1 MLDTLTGWDMR
12 PPVVVADAACDPHAH
27 LRTALSE
34 RGLDYVLATVGS
46 EVSAHPFEAEPVA
59 PARNEAIGCRPQP
72 RRRHPAPSVA
82 ALAAGLG
89 QEAFTPSRGGTA
101 RAGSRAPASPPCVCA
116 PPAKQSSA
124 AVTQPPASPLPLGEP
139 LLVGEALMLP
149 EGLAEGLAEGVA
161 ACEGELGRP
170 LEVREGGFAFTGG
183 GATVV
188 AGGRETGD
196 LLRVAV
202 GRGRRFPTTFRSRT
216 PFRPGCVVT
225 RSDEAGASVPRTPS
239 SSGDGCSGVEAARG
253 AVGWEST
260 DAVVRPPRMVKA
272 AAAKDRTAYFFN
284 RDGRS
289 YPSAGRS
296 GPGGGDPARGDAE
309 ELGPPLKRTS
319 GIAASAAGA
328 ASLRSLSCAM
338 PGSYAPHSGQVT
350 APLSVRLHGMQ

>member
-1 MLDTLTGWDMR
+1 MCRCPKAAGCRPGWPFR
-12 PPVVVADAACDPHAH
+12 AAGHWANPHAH

-34 RGLDYVLATVGS
+34 RGLDYVLAVGS

-101 RAGSRAPASPPCVCA
+101 QAGSRAPASPPCVCA

-124 AVTQPPASPLPLGEP
+124 AVTQPPACLLPLGEP

-161 ACEGELGRP
+161 VCEGELGRP

-188 AGGRETGD
+188 AAGGRETGD
-196 LLRVAV
+196 SLRVAV
-202 GRGRRFPTTFRSRT
+202 GRGRRLPSTFRSRT

-239 SSGDGCSGVEAARG
+239 SSGD
-253 AVGWEST
+253 
-260 DAVVRPPRMVKA
+260 D
-272 AAAKDRTAYFFN
+272 
-284 RDGRS
+284 
-289 YPSAGRS
+289 
-296 GPGGGDPARGDAE
+296 
-309 ELGPPLKRTS
+309 
-319 GIAASAAGA
+319 
-328 ASLRSLSCAM
+328 
-338 PGSYAPHSGQVT
+338 
-350 APLSVRLHGMQ
+350 